1 MPSHEDRGVNPH
13 FALSSKHRAIGS
25 CLTHV
30 GYLYHGAAVRPL
42 ADPSQNAMMANPM
55 VAAETEDAI

>member
-13 FALSSKHRAIGS
+13 FVLSSKPSVMGS

-30 GYLYHGAAVRPL
+30 GHLYHGATDWSF
-42 ADPSQNAMMANPM
+42 ADPSQNAMMANPI
-55 VAAETEDAI
+55 VTDETEDAI